1 MCRLPHS
8 FHSHA
13 YALPLATVKFII
25 FKQTLLLYESFNA
38 LAPPCTIFGPPPSL
52 CEKMHPSDTVMFSIP
67 NKQTADLRWQKWQ
80 YSTTQSDL
88 RQQHERLPACTAIQ
102 NTVHSKK
109 TPERFI
115 NLLSGQKPCTA
126 VVLFLSSSPRSNC
139 TLDTLSFSN
148 TNRLSTCFVLLFLPL
163 TILNVKWVFC
173 TEVGILSV
181 VMEGQSVHHWWVPV
195 LLTNDNKLKKNDG
208 RPTEGNGFSVHDC
221 NCHSTGQV
229 PTDPS
234 VCHWWMLT
242 TDGNTPCLCCVC
254 VCSRGRHII
263 YTCHKCTVCLSELWT
278 VPQMSTL
285 CFKVLILN
293 INQMRDWDSQQSRR
307 RGPFSTDANN
317 HENGFFPR
325 HLLCLLPSGVL

>member
-139 TLDTLSFSN
+139 TLDTLSN

-208 RPTEGNGFSVHDC
+208 RPTEGNGFSVQLSL
-221 NCHSTGQV
+221 NRSSTNW
-229 PTDPS
+229 P
-234 VCHWWMLT
+234 L
-242 TDGNTPCLCCVC
+242 CLSLMDADDWRKHALLVLCVC
-254 VCSRGRHII
+254 LFKGASHHLHVSQMHR
-263 YTCHKCTVCLSELWT
+263 LSVRIMT
-278 VPQMSTL
+278 STTHVHFML
-285 CFKVLILN
+285 
-293 INQMRDWDSQQSRR
+293 
-307 RGPFSTDANN
+307 
-317 HENGFFPR
+317 
-325 HLLCLLPSGVL
+325 